1 MEDQKNKT
9 QQIVKENANPGF
21 TLADY
26 IKIFLRHKKVIIIFT
41 LSILVLSIILYFFV
55 VKPVYLSTATVKTT
69 TQAGGISGL
78 LSGAGLPDMGDLGD
92 LAGVSGGISAK
103 ELAFYETILFSRRCL
118 EPTIIKFNIMEIYDQ
133 KYMKGA
139 LKFFREEIMEINSDK
154 IGGTLE
160 IGVYDEDPVIAKEI
174 ADFLI
179 GQLNKINTELNVLSA
194 KNNRE
199 FIESRYHLVKE
210 DLKKAEDSLI
220 IYQNI
225 FGIAP
230 DISVK
235 AAVKTEVELEAEIK
249 SEEVKLDL
257 LRKILSP
264 DQAEVKAQEERIN
277 ALQKQLFDIQNSTD
291 RSSVLQLKGSPDI
304 VMNFLRLK
312 REVEI
317 QNKILTFI
325 IPMLEQAKIEEKKE
339 TPTILILDY
348 PQIPDYKDKPKRLK
362 FVAIW
367 TFLAFFIINAF
378 FIVKFKWTQFKNS
391 SEYLKIKSNQRED

>member
-1 MEDQKNKT
+1 MEEQKSETIK
-9 QQIVKENANPGF
+9 ISEENTNTGF

-41 LSILVLSIILYFFV
+41 LGILVLSVILYFFV
-55 VKPVYLSTATVKTT
+55 IKPVYLSTATVKTT
-69 TQAGGISGL
+69 VQVGGLSGL
-78 LSGAGLPDMGDLGD
+78 LGGAGLPDMGDLGD
-92 LAGVSGGISAK
+92 LTGVGGGAAAK
-103 ELAFYETILFSRRCL
+103 ELALYENILLSRRCL
-118 EPTIIKFNIMEIYDQ
+118 EPAIIKFNIMETTGIKHMKWAF
-133 KYMKGA
+133 KY
-139 LKFFREEIMEINSDK
+139 FREEVMEISSDK
-154 IGGTLE
+154 IAGTME
-160 IGVYDEDPVIAKEI
+160 IGIYDEEPERAKEI

-179 GQLNKINTELNVLSA
+179 MQLNKINTELNVLNA

-199 FIESRYHLVKE
+199 FIESRYELVKK

-225 FGIAP
+225 YGIAP
-230 DISVK
+230 DISVQ
-235 AAVKTEVELEAEIK
+235 AAVKTEVELEAELK

-257 LRKILSP
+257 LKKILSP
-264 DQAEVKAQEERIN
+264 DQAEIKAQEERIN
-277 ALQKQLFDIQNSTD
+277 ALNKQLFYLQNSTD
-291 RSSVLQLKGSPDI
+291 RSSILQLKGKPEV

-339 TPTILILDY
+339 TPTILVIDS
-348 PQIPDYKDKPKRLK
+348 PHVPDYKAKPKRLK

-367 TFLAFFIINAF
+367 TFLAFVIINSF
-378 FIVKFKWTQFKNS
+378 YIVKFKWTQYKNS
-391 SEYLKIKSNQRED
+391 NNYWEIKSNQGKN